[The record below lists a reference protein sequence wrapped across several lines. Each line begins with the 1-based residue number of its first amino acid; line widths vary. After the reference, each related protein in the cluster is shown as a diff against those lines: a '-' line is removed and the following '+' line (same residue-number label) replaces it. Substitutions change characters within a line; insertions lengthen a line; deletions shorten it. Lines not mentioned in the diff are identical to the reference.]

1 MAMGALWSLALSY
14 PEFLVA
20 ALCFV
25 SLSGLRLAVRA
36 RRQRVP
42 VNWPVVGMLPFVLA
56 NLGRLL
62 DATTDALRES
72 RCTLLF
78 RGPWLARAD
87 FLLTC
92 DPAAVQ
98 HCLASNHGG
107 YDKGRDFAEMFD
119 VVGDGLLVADA
130 ASWARQRH
138 VAATVFGTPAF
149 RSFVLRTMARQTV
162 RLLVPFLDRA
172 AAGDGGGGGGGGGV
186 VELEDVFMRYS
197 LDVSYASAFDADLD
211 ALSVA
216 AADAPVPAFGQATR
230 VASESALF
238 RHIVPAWWWRL
249 LRWLNVGPER
259 RLADA
264 KAALDEFVYREIAE
278 RKSRL
283 AAGSQAG
290 EGSNLLALYMAW
302 PRDPG
307 MSERQRDQ
315 FLRDSAVGYMFAA
328 KDLIVAALTWFFY
341 MLCTHR
347 HVEAKI
353 LDELRSLQ
361 HTATVAATGGGGEHA
376 VFDSDAL
383 QHASYLHAAVLET
396 LRLFPPAPFEEKE
409 AVRDDVLPDGTAVPK
424 GTRVIFCI
432 YAMGR
437 MEGIW
442 GGDCHEFRP
451 ERWLSDV
458 GRVRHEPSHK
468 FAVFNCGPR
477 SCLGKN
483 LGLSNIKI
491 AAAAILYNFQV
502 ELVDGNVVEPQNSVV
517 LHTKNGMRV
526 RIKRRHAA

>member
-1 MAMGALWSLALSY
+1 MGAFRSFLLPSY
-14 PEFLVA
+14 PELLLA
-20 ALCFV
+20 ALSFL
-25 SLSGLRLAVRA
+25 SLAALRLAVRS
-36 RRQRVP
+36 RRRRFAP
-42 VNWPVVGMLPFVLA
+42 VSWPVVGMLPFVLA

-62 DATTDALRES
+62 DATTDALREC
-72 RCTLLF
+72 RCTFVF
-78 RGPWLARAD
+78 RGPWLSRAD

-98 HCLASNHGG
+98 HCLATNHGG

-130 ASWARQRH
+130 VSWARQRH
-138 VAATVFGTPAF
+138 VAAAVFGNPTF
-149 RSFVLRTMARQTV
+149 RSFVLSTMARQTA
-162 RLLVPFLDRA
+162 RLLVPFLDHVA
-172 AAGDGGGGGGGGGV
+172 AAVDADSPEGV
-186 VELEDVFMRYS
+186 EMEDVFMRYS
-197 LDVSYASAFDADLD
+197 LDVAYASAFNVDLD

-216 AADAPVPAFGQATR
+216 AASAPVPAIGLATR
-230 VASESALF
+230 VASEATLL

-249 LRWLNVGPER
+249 MRWLNVGAER
-259 RLADA
+259 RLAEA
-264 KAALDEFVYREIAE
+264 KAVLDEFVYLEIAQ
-278 RKSRL
+278 RKSL
-283 AAGSQAG
+283 TTGSQG
-290 EGSNLLALYMAW
+290 GGGCDLLSLYMAW
-302 PRDPG
+302 PREPG
-307 MSERQRDQ
+307 VTDRQRDQ

-328 KDLIVAALTWFFY
+328 KDLIVAALTWLFY
-341 MLCTHR
+341 ILCTHPD
-347 HVEAKI
+347 VETKI
-353 LDELRSLQ
+353 LDEVKSLRPS
-361 HTATVAATGGGGEHA
+361 ATVAATGGGGGGEHA

-383 QHASYLHAAVLET
+383 QPASYLHAAVLET

-409 AVRDDVLPDGTAVPK
+409 AVCDDVLPDGRKVAK

-437 MEGIW
+437 MEEIW

-451 ERWLSDV
+451 ERWLPDV

-502 ELVDGNVVEPQNSVV
+502 ELVDGAVVKPQNSVV

-526 RIKRRHAA
+526 RIKRRKTA

>member
-1 MAMGALWSLALSY
+1 MGALRSLAISY

-20 ALCFV
+20 GLCFV
-25 SLSGLRLAVRA
+25 SLSALRHAMRE
-36 RRQRVP
+36 RRQRAP
-42 VNWPVVGMLPFVLA
+42 LSWPVVGMLPFVLA
-56 NLGRLL
+56 NLGRLY
-62 DATTDALRES
+62 DAITDALHGS
-72 RCTLLF
+72 GCTLMF

-98 HCLASNHGG
+98 HCLASNHRG
-107 YDKGRDFAEMFD
+107 YDRGRDFAEMFD
-119 VVGDGLLVADA
+119 LLGDGLLVADA

-138 VAATVFGTPAF
+138 VAATVFGTPVF
-149 RSFVLRTMARQTV
+149 RSFVLCTMARQTA
-162 RLLVPFLDRA
+162 RLLVPFLDCA
-172 AAGDGGGGGGGGGV
+172 AADQEGDGGV
-186 VELEDVFMRYS
+186 VDLEDVFMRYS
-197 LDVSYASAFDADLD
+197 LDVTYASVFDADLD
-211 ALSVA
+211 MLCVA
-216 AADAPVPAFGQATR
+216 AASAPVPPFGLATR
-230 VASESALF
+230 VASESVLF

-249 LRWLNVGPER
+249 LRWLNVGSER
-259 RLADA
+259 RLAEA
-264 KAALDEFVYREIAE
+264 KAVLNEFVYREIAK

-283 AAGSQAG
+283 ATTSQTG
-290 EGSNLLALYMAW
+290 EGYDLLSLYMAW
-302 PRDPG
+302 PREPG
-307 MSERQRDQ
+307 MRERQRDQ
-315 FLRDSAVGYMFAA
+315 FLRDSAVSYLFAA

-341 MLCTHR
+341 MLCTHP

-353 LDELRSLQ
+353 LDELRSL
-361 HTATVAATGGGGEHA
+361 HPTATVAATGGGEHA

-383 QHASYLHAAVLET
+383 QPASYLHAAVLET

-409 AVRDDVLPDGTAVPK
+409 AVRSDVLPDGTTVAK

-437 MEGIW
+437 MEGLW
-442 GGDCHEFRP
+442 GSDCHEFRP
-451 ERWLSDV
+451 ERWLSDI

-491 AAAAILYNFQV
+491 AAAAILYNFRV
-502 ELVDGNVVEPQNSVV
+502 ELIDGHIVEPQNSVV
-517 LHTKNGMRV
+517 LLTKNGMRV

>member
-1 MAMGALWSLALSY
+1 MGALRSFLLSY
-14 PEFLVA
+14 PEFLLA
-20 ALCFV
+20 ALCFL
-25 SLSGLRLAVRA
+25 SLAALRAAVRA
-36 RRQRVP
+36 RQQHAP
-42 VNWPVVGMLPFVLA
+42 VRWPVVGMLPFI
-56 NLGRLL
+56 LGNIDRLL
-62 DATTDALRES
+62 DATTDALREC
-72 RCTLLF
+72 RCTFVF
-78 RGPWLARAD
+78 RGPWLSRAD
-87 FLLTC
+87 FLVTC

-98 HCLASNHGG
+98 HCLASNHAG

-138 VAATVFGTPAF
+138 VAATVFGNPAF
-149 RSFVLRTMARQTV
+149 RSFVLSTMARQTA
-162 RLLVPFLDRA
+162 RLLVPFLDHA
-172 AAGDGGGGGGGGGV
+172 AAAASPDG
-186 VELEDVFMRYS
+186 VEIEDVFMRYS
-197 LDVSYASAFDADLD
+197 LDVSYASAFGDDLD
-211 ALSVA
+211 ALSVVA
-216 AADAPVPAFGQATR
+216 ASAPLSPFGQATR
-230 VASESALF
+230 VASEAALL

-249 LRWLNVGPER
+249 LRWLSVGAER
-259 RLADA
+259 RLTEA
-264 KAALDEFVYREIAE
+264 KAVLDEFVYREIAK
-278 RKSRL
+278 RKAQSV
-283 AAGSQAG
+283 AVATGSQG
-290 EGSNLLALYMAW
+290 GGRDLLSLYMAW

-307 MSERQRDQ
+307 VTDRQRDQ

-341 MLCTHR
+341 ILCTHP

-353 LDELRSLQ
+353 LDELKSLRP
-361 HTATVAATGGGGEHA
+361 TATVAATGGGEHA

-409 AVRDDVLPDGTAVPK
+409 AVSDDVLPDGTKVAK
-424 GTRVIFCI
+424 GSRVIFCI

-437 MEGIW
+437 IEEIW
-442 GGDCHEFRP
+442 GSDCHEFRP
-451 ERWLSDV
+451 ERWLSDI

-483 LGLSNIKI
+483 LGLSNIKM

-502 ELVDGNVVEPQNSVV
+502 ELVEGHVVEPQNSVV

-526 RIKRRHAA
+526 RIKRRKAA

>member
-1 MAMGALWSLALSY
+1 MGALQSFLPSY
-14 PEFLVA
+14 PELLLA
-20 ALCFV
+20 ALCFL
-25 SLSGLRLAVRA
+25 SLAALRLLVRA
-36 RRQRVP
+36 RRQRAP
-42 VNWPVVGMLPFVLA
+42 VSWPVVGMLPFVLG
-56 NLGRLL
+56 NLGRLF
-62 DATTDALRES
+62 DATTDALRE
-72 RCTLLF
+72 CGGTFVF

-87 FLLTC
+87 FLVTC

-130 ASWARQRH
+130 ASWVRQRH
-138 VAATVFGTPAF
+138 VAATVFGNPLF
-149 RSFVLRTMARQTV
+149 RSFVLSTMARQTE
-162 RLLVPFLDRA
+162 RLLVPFLDHA
-172 AAGDGGGGGGGGGV
+172 ASAASPDGF
-186 VELEDVFMRYS
+186 EIEDVFMRYS
-197 LDVSYASAFDADLD
+197 LDVSYASAFAADLD
-211 ALSVA
+211 TLSVA
-216 AADAPVPAFGQATR
+216 AASAPVPLVGQATR
-230 VASESALF
+230 VASEAALF

-249 LRWLNVGPER
+249 MRWLNVGTER
-259 RLADA
+259 RLAEA
-264 KAALDEFVYREIAE
+264 KAVLDEFVYREIAN
-278 RKSRL
+278 RKSQSL
-283 AAGSQAG
+283 AVASGRRGGGSD
-290 EGSNLLALYMAW
+290 LLSLYMAW

-307 MSERQRDQ
+307 VTERQRDQ

-341 MLCTHR
+341 ILCTHP

-353 LDELRSLQ
+353 LQEIKSLRPSTTV
-361 HTATVAATGGGGEHA
+361 TATGGGEHA

-383 QHASYLHAAVLET
+383 QPASYLHAAVLET

-409 AVRDDVLPDGTAVPK
+409 AVGDDVLPDGTKVAK

-437 MEGIW
+437 IEEIW
-442 GGDCHEFRP
+442 GSDCHEFRP

-502 ELVDGNVVEPQNSVV
+502 ELVDGHAVEPQDSVV

-526 RIKRRHAA
+526 RIKRRKAA

>member
-1 MAMGALWSLALSY
+1 MAMGALRSLALSY

-25 SLSGLRLAVRA
+25 SLSTLRLAVHA
-36 RRQRVP
+36 RRRQGAP
-42 VNWPVVGMLPFVLA
+42 VSWPMVGMLPFVLA

-62 DATTDALRES
+62 DATTDALRGS
-72 RCTLLF
+72 GCTFVF

-130 ASWARQRH
+130 AAWERQRH

-162 RLLVPFLDRA
+162 RLLVPFLNRA
-172 AAGDGGGGGGGGGV
+172 AADSEGDGAV
-186 VELEDVFMRYS
+186 DLEDVFMRYS

-211 ALSVA
+211 TLSVA
-216 AADAPVPAFGQATR
+216 AADAPVPPFGQATR

-249 LRWLNVGPER
+249 LRWLNVGAER
-259 RLADA
+259 RLAEA
-264 KAALDEFVYREIAE
+264 KAVLDEFVYREIAQ

-283 AAGSQAG
+283 ATGSQAG
-290 EGSNLLALYMAW
+290 EGSDLLSLYMAW

-341 MLCTHR
+341 MLCTHP

-361 HTATVAATGGGGEHA
+361 PTATVAATGGGEHA

-383 QHASYLHAAVLET
+383 QPASYLHAVVLET

-409 AVRDDVLPDGTAVPK
+409 AVRDDVLPDGTTVAK

-442 GGDCHEFRP
+442 GTDCHEFRP
-451 ERWLSDV
+451 ERWLSDI

-491 AAAAILYNFQV
+491 AAASILYNFLV
-502 ELVDGNVVEPQNSVV
+502 ELVDGHVVEPQNSVV

-526 RIKRRHAA
+526 RIKRRQAA

>member
-1 MAMGALWSLALSY
+1 MGALRSFLLSY
-14 PEFLVA
+14 PEFLLA
-20 ALCFV
+20 ALCFL
-25 SLSGLRLAVRA
+25 SLSAVGLKVRA
-36 RRQRVP
+36 RRQLAP
-42 VNWPVVGMLPFVLA
+42 VSWPAVGMLPFVLA
-56 NLGRLL
+56 NLDRLL
-62 DATTDALRES
+62 DAITGVLREC
-72 RCTLLF
+72 RCTFVF
-78 RGPWLARAD
+78 RGPWLARSD
-87 FLLTC
+87 FLVTC
-92 DPAAVQ
+92 DPAVVQ
-98 HCLASNHGG
+98 HCLASNHGS

-138 VAATVFGTPAF
+138 VAAAVFGTPTF
-149 RSFVLRTMARQTV
+149 RSFVLSTMARQAA
-162 RLLVPFLDRA
+162 RLLVPFLDHA
-172 AAGDGGGGGGGGGV
+172 AAAPEAAREG

-197 LDVSYASAFDADLD
+197 LDVSYASAFAADLD
-211 ALSVA
+211 TLSIA
-216 AADAPVPAFGQATR
+216 AASAPLPPIGQATR
-230 VASESALF
+230 VASEAALL
-238 RHIVPAWWWRL
+238 RHIVPSWWWRL
-249 LRWLNVGPER
+249 LRWLNVGAER
-259 RLADA
+259 RLAEA
-264 KAALDEFVYREIAE
+264 KAVLDEFVYREIAR
-278 RKSRL
+278 RKSQQPL
-283 AAGSQAG
+283 TVASKSQG
-290 EGSNLLALYMAW
+290 EGSDLLSLYMAW

-307 MSERQRDQ
+307 MTDRQRDQ

-341 MLCTHR
+341 VLCTHP

-353 LDELRSLQ
+353 FDELKSL
-361 HTATVAATGGGGEHA
+361 HPSATVAATGGGEHA

-383 QHASYLHAAVLET
+383 QPASYLHAAVLET

-409 AVRDDVLPDGTAVPK
+409 AVRNDVLPDGTRVAK

-437 MEGIW
+437 IERIW
-442 GGDCHEFRP
+442 GSDCHEFQP

-458 GRVRHEPSHK
+458 GRIRHEPSHK

-502 ELVDGNVVEPQNSVV
+502 ELVDSHLVKPQNSVV

-526 RIKRRHAA
+526 RIKRRQAT

>member
-1 MAMGALWSLALSY
+1 MGALWSFLLSY
-14 PEFLVA
+14 PEFLLA
-20 ALCFV
+20 ALCFL
-25 SLSGLRLAVRA
+25 SLAALRRA
-36 RRQRVP
+36 RAWRRQFAP
-42 VNWPVVGMLPFVLA
+42 VSWPVVGMLPFVLA

-62 DATTDALRES
+62 DAVTDALRECG
-72 RCTLLF
+72 CTFAF

-87 FLLTC
+87 FLVTC

-138 VAATVFGTPAF
+138 VAAAVFGNPAF
-149 RSFVLRTMARQTV
+149 RSFVLSTMARQTA
-162 RLLVPFLDRA
+162 RLLVPFLDHA
-172 AAGDGGGGGGGGGV
+172 AAASPGV
-186 VELEDVFMRYS
+186 DIEDVFMRYA

-216 AADAPVPAFGQATR
+216 AASAPVPAIGQATR
-230 VASESALF
+230 VAGEAALL

-249 LRWLNVGPER
+249 LRWLNVGAER
-259 RLADA
+259 RLAEA
-264 KAALDEFVYREIAE
+264 KAVLDEFVYREIAN
-278 RKSRL
+278 RKSQSFL
-283 AAGSQAG
+283 AVASGRQGGGSD
-290 EGSNLLALYMAW
+290 LLSLYMAW

-307 MSERQRDQ
+307 VTDRQRDQ

-328 KDLIVAALTWFFY
+328 KDLIVAALTWLFY
-341 MLCTHR
+341 ILCTHP
-347 HVEAKI
+347 HVEARI
-353 LDELRSLQ
+353 LEELSSLRP
-361 HTATVAATGGGGEHA
+361 TATVAATSGGEHA
-376 VFDSDAL
+376 VFDAGAL
-383 QHASYLHAAVLET
+383 QPASYLHAAVLET
-396 LRLFPPAPFEEKE
+396 LRLYPPAPFEEKE
-409 AVRDDVLPDGTAVPK
+409 AVGDDVLPDGTKVAK
-424 GTRVIFCI
+424 GTRVVFCI

-437 MEGIW
+437 MEEIW
-442 GGDCHEFRP
+442 SSDCHEFRP

-502 ELVDGNVVEPQNSVV
+502 ELLHSHVVEPQNSVV

-526 RIKRRHAA
+526 RIKRRKTA